1 MGGVRPV
8 WSAPLFFLASGQLGP
23 KINFTFLTI
32 IFRFMLD
39 IAKGIVYNKLT
50 TSHEFGEVDFVKVYW
65 IFLILAIV
73 CALLSDKI
81 DGMVNAD
88 KKLKK
93 VIVVLSVGVLL
104 VCTIAIIA
112 TTLS

>member
-1 MGGVRPV
+1 M
-8 WSAPLFFLASGQLGP
+8 
-23 KINFTFLTI
+23 I
-32 IFRFMLD
+32 D